1 MLTVKMKN
9 KYDTYK
15 PKEGTENKMI
25 DEADKANQSR
35 AEELDIKTMIKK
47 YGIVPF
53 EFMNKVSEPL
63 YLDMTGDELT
73 INQRLKMKE
82 ETDAYFDSMP
92 ANIREN
98 YHHNKEAFYQMLVNG
113 DFNQLQNDG
122 VVTQEYIDNYNKKKY
137 AKDNQI
143 AELNKQIQQMQSTLN
158 TLKKGETTN
167 VQKD

>member
-1 MLTVKMKN
+1 MLKVKMKN
-9 KYDTYK
+9 KFSSYK
-15 PKEGTENKMI
+15 ETKGTENKMI
-25 DEADKANQSR
+25 DEDDKANQSR
-35 AEELDIKTMIKK
+35 AEELNIKTMIKK
-47 YGIVPF
+47 YGVIPF
-53 EFMNKVSEPL
+53 EYMNKVTEPL

-98 YHHNKEAFYQMLVNG
+98 YHHNKEEFYQMLVNG
-113 DFNQLQNDG
+113 KFNQLMNDG
-122 VVTQEYIDNYNKKKY
+122 VVTQEYVDNYNNKKY

-143 AELNKQIQQMQSTLN
+143 AELNKQIQQMQNTLN
-158 TLKKGETTN
+158 TLEKGETN